1 MLVGGQ
7 QFPVLLTAHHRE
19 PPVVYQGDAEKPPH
33 FFLTPA
39 YDLNVGH
46 AMKVSGIE
54 ISKKLN
60 QT

>member
-46 AMKVSGIE
+46 AMKVSGI
-54 ISKKLN
+54 
-60 QT
+60 